1 MGNYEHGAEF
11 SAQDLY
17 EAPILGQPS
26 AVSAVTLFSGEVSD
40 GGIIFGD

>member
-1 MGNYEHGAEF
+1 MIESERKDEP

-17 EAPILGQPS
+17 EAPTLGAPAQVP
-26 AVSAVTLFSGEVSD
+26 VVTLFSGEVVD